1 MDIRKQIL
9 TPIGIGAAAFFLAFG
24 VDVTSAKA
32 ENLANNATLT
42 IDYATQTLNVTGLS
56 LDDKEI
62 MVNFPAVS
70 CDRDGEIIKI
80 KENGRD
86 WNVFQVPKA
95 ENTGVRPVVK
105 VDLSSLNPLKKNY
118 IIVKSSKCR
127 DAVLICVDSVVTKV
141 KGSYDA
147 EEKVVNFV
155 ASGEDLAQ
163 SDFEYRTSYGS
174 WDAYSEEIE
183 LERYEQQGSN
193 LWFRPMP
200 SEAERVV
207 NPKSNGIVYGT
218 EGKTY
223 LEYDANGTFAG
234 KEVKVK
240 VAKLRTAPT
249 VSKVDLDNRAYVVKP
264 KTEYRFSI
272 NGDEEWIGASA
283 KTSVFLE
290 DELPYGYIYYPGQF
304 EVRSEAKDA
313 SGKNVYASQSKI
325 MIYEYPGLRTI
336 NTVTPKGTSLLG
348 SLPSNED
355 TGKQELTV
363 NKMTNAK
370 GAVTG
375 ITLENISSSDYQVVV
390 STAGEVDPL
399 TIPANKKLRPKTLK
413 AGKILKLSNSKSVC
427 PEGSYIY
434 VRYASV
440 KASSAWASDYVSLG
454 KLTFGN

>member
-1 MDIRKQIL
+1 MDIRKRL
-9 TPIGIGAAAFFLAFG
+9 LEPVGIGAVACLLAFG
-24 VDVTSAKA
+24 VDATSAKA
-32 ENLANNATLT
+32 ENLANNATMT
-42 IDYATQTLNVTGLS
+42 IDYATQTLNVTGLG

-70 CDRDGEIIKI
+70 CNRDGEIIKI
-80 KENGRD
+80 KEKEKD

-95 ENTGVRPVVK
+95 ENTGVRPIVK
-105 VDLSSLNPLKKNY
+105 VDLSSLDPLKKNY
-118 IIVKSSKCR
+118 IIVKSTKCR
-127 DAVLICVDSVVTKV
+127 DAVLICIDPVVTKV

-147 EEKVVNFV
+147 EEKVANFV
-155 ASGEDLAQ
+155 AGGEELAQ
-163 SDFEYRTSYGS
+163 DDFEYRTSYGY
-174 WDAYSEEIE
+174 WEDYSEEVE

-193 LWFRPMP
+193 LWFRPAP

-207 NPKSNGIVYGT
+207 NPKSNGIIYGT
-218 EGKTY
+218 EGKEY

-249 VSKVDLDNRAYVVKP
+249 VSKVDLDNRAYIVKP

-272 NGDEEWIGASA
+272 NGDEEWTGASS
-283 KTSVFLE
+283 KTSVSLE

-313 SGKNVYASQSKI
+313 SGKKVYASQSKI
-325 MIYEYPGLRTI
+325 MIYEYPGLRTV
-336 NTVTPKGTSLLG
+336 NTLTPKGNSLLG
-348 SLPSNED
+348 FLPANED
-355 TGKQELTV
+355 TGKQELAV
-363 NKMTNAK
+363 NKTTNTK
-370 GAVTG
+370 GQVTG

-390 STAGEVDPL
+390 SNTEVDPL
-399 TIPANKKLRPKTLK
+399 SIPTNKKLKPKTLK
-413 AGKILKLSNSKSVC
+413 AGKILRLSNSKSVC